1 MKYVSDYLNITPL
14 MLNFATAVSTS
25 AKVRIDRGGGGDFS
39 IICQA
44 GFCATD
50 GFSAASTIADLSAT
64 DAGNAITFTVVEAT
78 AASAAG
84 SAISGATL
92 DLGPSTVAVSRGGVM
107 SIIQMTTAN
116 TTTLTVTINGISY
129 NSSIAGPGSSGETV
143 AVSVA
148 KQINGSDTA
157 NTTSHA
163 LPHYEAIA
171 NDLATGLVTIRPKD
185 EYATGITIATTA
197 AGSDFVVFP
206 GFCQGVINV
215 PAARLSTN
223 TPKYIGV
230 LCGESTGTVVRAVH
244 LVRTAGN
251 FPGAVVT
258 VT

>member
-14 MLNFATAVSTS
+14 ALNQATVASTS
-25 AKVRIDRGGGGDFS
+25 AKVKLSAGGGGDFS

-44 GFCATD
+44 GFVSTD
-50 GFSAASTIADLSAT
+50 GLSAASTIATLSAT
-64 DAGNAITFTVVEAT
+64 AAANCISFSVVECT

-92 DLGPSTVAVSRGGVM
+92 TLGPATVAVSRGGVISM
-107 SIIQMTTAN
+107 LQVTSGLGTAD
-116 TTTLTVTINGISY
+116 TITINGIAY
-129 NSSIAGPGSSGETV
+129 HLGDTAASGELV
-143 AVSVA
+143 ATA
-148 KQINGSDTA
+148 LAAQINASGTA
-157 NTTSHA
+157 NTSKP

-171 NDLATGLVTIRPKD
+171 NDLGTGLISIRPID
-185 EYATGITIATTA
+185 EYATGLTIQTSAAAATA
-197 AGSDFVVFP
+197 VAYP
-206 GFCQGVINV
+206 GLAQGCINV
-215 PAARLSTN
+215 KAARLSTN

-230 LCGESTGTVVRAVH
+230 VCSTSGGPVARAVH